1 VAEVTAV
8 SQPEVVLPAS
18 NAPSGGL
25 ARSED
30 PVRPASGGVSNTVDL
45 VALHES
51 IADLLAGQGDWR
63 RAYQHLRSALDL
75 AHAGSLRDSLTASY
89 NRRYLDQ
96 RLHGLLGDRHG
107 RAGVAIALI
116 DLDLFK
122 NVNDTF
128 GHMVGDVVLRRVA
141 ELLQEGLPADGFC
154 ARYGGEEFALVLPD
168 VDARG
173 ALLIAEATRARVA
186 DHPWS
191 QLRPGLAVT
200 ISVGIA
206 HETQPGPGQR
216 QLVHADTLLYA
227 AKRAGR
233 NAVAYQGRE
242 SVQIVRHRQ

>member
-1 VAEVTAV
+1 VAEVIAV
-8 SQPEVVLPAS
+8 TQPEIVLPVSAMDS
-18 NAPSGGL
+18 VPGA
-25 ARSED
+25 
-30 PVRPASGGVSNTVDL
+30 GVPDNVDL
-45 VALHES
+45 VSLHES
-51 IADLLAGQGDWR
+51 IASLLADQGDWR

-96 RLHGLLGDRHG
+96 RLHGLLGDRRA

-128 GHMVGDVVLRRVA
+128 GHLVGDGVLRRVA
-141 ELLQEGLPADGFC
+141 DLLQQDLPVGAFC

-168 VDARG
+168 IDART
-173 ALLIAEATRARVA
+173 ALRIAEETRARVA

-191 QLRPGLAVT
+191 QLRPGLSVT
-200 ISVGIA
+200 ISIGLA
-206 HETQPGPGQR
+206 HEIQPRPGQR
-216 QLVHADTLLYA
+216 QLVCADTLLYA

-233 NAVAYQGRE
+233 NIVAYRDHE
-242 SVQIVRHRQ
+242 SVQIVGHPQ